1 LKRLNNLQKKLFICS
16 NFTKEVFGIVMK
28 QTMGFNYF
36 SYFEAPFRF
45 EKMKITS
52 ADKLDKW
59 TSKILTHGN
68 LSVLAELFNNKKMAV
83 FGTHLNKHLLGFN
96 GWN

>member
-1 LKRLNNLQKKLFICS
+1 
-16 NFTKEVFGIVMK
+16 
-28 QTMGFNYF
+28 
-36 SYFEAPFRF
+36 
-45 EKMKITS
+45 MKITS